1 MARKLYV
8 YVDYAPNKGEQTH
21 YVYSSIANFL
31 AAIETHKIFTLDYPN
46 YRIINGEVIL
56 SLKTANVTP
65 VLPLTFAQLQRC
77 AYVVDV
83 DESESYIRC
92 YFVNS
97 VYDKSGIGVMRVA
110 LDNWG
115 TFIKNI
121 AFETFHVRRCTRKV
135 NNTGRFD
142 EVSATIGEP
151 LVMEK
156 ASDVTE
162 TLSNYCAVFLAS
174 VNLSPTPNV
183 SVTKTS
189 LYYVS
194 LQDIYDLAH
203 TQNPAMDAFAITEKV
218 IDWAGGI
225 NSIVTS
231 GLNTAP
237 AEVLGLWIVP
247 KAVITQGSFSDKF
260 NSSCNVTNFS
270 NVPLTANVVAP
281 NKKDVSFSL
290 DHYGTNN
297 LYKDI
302 MPAFHVEAGTPFNS
316 YPLKRFASETSITYR
331 FIFTN
336 SAVKVFLV
344 QGNEEL
350 NITEGFEVEM
360 TTNNAS
366 TTSLMNISKVVEKFA
381 KAVALIGGGAATGNA
396 AGAVMGGV
404 SFIGSEIA
412 GAASKQQITRGGMT
426 AGEGALTY
434 SYGVT
439 NKDVNLRLPYCL
451 IITPSIADEV
461 RKAEMRG
468 ANYDYYDN
476 SLSSI
481 QNDAL
486 LITGSTYRNN
496 ETFMLCDEMEVS
508 GTNEEAEAY
517 VKSEFARG
525 IWYKVI

>member
-97 VYDKSGIGVMRVA
+97 VYDKSGIGVMRVT

-115 TFIKNI
+115 TFITNI
-121 AFETFHVRRCTRKV
+121 KIENFHVRRCTRKL
-135 NNTGRFD
+135 NNNGRYD
-142 EVSATIGEP
+142 EVSGTCDY
-151 LVMEK
+151 
-156 ASDVTE
+156 SDVLYAATDIDN
-162 TLSNYCAVFLAS
+162 TLSNFCVVFLAS

-189 LYYVS
+189 LYFVYVN
-194 LQDIYDLAH
+194 DIYDLVH
-203 TQNPAMDAFAITEKV
+203 TQNPALDTMPIIAKI
-218 IDWAGGI
+218 IDWVGGI
-225 NSIVTS
+225 NSIATS

-237 AEVLGLWIVP
+237 AEVLKMWIVP
-247 KAVITQGSFSDKF
+247 AVVMQQSITLTDNFY
-260 NSSCNVTNFS
+260 SSCNVTNFA
-270 NVPLTANVVAP
+270 NVSLTAYVVEP
-281 NKKDVSFSL
+281 KRRDETFSL
-290 DHYGTNN
+290 NHYPNEQYN
-297 LYKDI
+297 DI
-302 MPAFHVEAGTPFNS
+302 MPANHVEAGTPFVTF
-316 YPLKRFASETSITYR
+316 PLKRFANKTEVIYR
-331 FIFTN
+331 YVLTN
-336 SAVKVFLV
+336 ANVKVYLV

-350 NITEGFEVEM
+350 DITSGFEVNM
-360 TTNNAS
+360 TTNNANS
-366 TTSLMNISKVVEKFA
+366 TSLMNIAKIAEKFT
-381 KAVALIGGGAATGNA
+381 KAVAMVGSGAAMGNA
-396 AGAVMGGV
+396 AGAIMGGI
-404 SFIGSEIA
+404 SFVGSEIA
-412 GAASKQQITRGGMT
+412 SAANRQQVIRGGTT
-426 AGEGALTY
+426 AGDGALTF
-434 SYGVT
+434 SYNVVST
-439 NKDVNLRLPYCL
+439 DIYMRTPYCL
-451 IITPSIADEV
+451 MVTPSIGDEV
-461 RKAEMRG
+461 KNAEMRG
-468 ANYDYYDN
+468 INYDYYGT
-476 SLSSI
+476 SLSWV
-481 QNDAL
+481 QNRAL
-486 LITGSTYRNN
+486 VLVNSTYRST

-525 IWYKVI
+525 IWFKII